1 MTDLTITPGC
11 TVLIAGFDD
20 IPSHQFLVDEVFED
34 CITGTA
40 LTGPLAGEYGEP
52 DIALVLQVLVET
64 NLSRAGVREGLS
76 PCPSLALLT
85 KSQPITQTRAI
96 APERRRHVT
105 SD

>member
-1 MTDLTITPGC
+1 MTAMPITPDC

-52 DIALVLQVLVET
+52 DITLVLRV
-64 NLSRAGVREGLS
+64 LSR
-76 PCPSLALLT
+76 PT
-85 KSQPITQTRAI
+85 
-96 APERRRHVT
+96 
-105 SD
+105 